1 MSNSELAGRF
11 WSGDDGR
18 KLRDGANRQPKSP
31 NEVSLIHSCHE
42 RFSLPCGGPWIPP
55 STITSVMHNAQLVVG
70 DIVMNWHQVAG
81 ATVLALFLPLRV
93 GSYADLNVSLLTAF
107 LFFFYIFCLALVVG
121 WERFGLALMPRRI
134 VIILSSI
141 FPYACSAY
149 RDCPQ
154 FCDLPNQTNSS
165 HGCFCRLPSFLVIQY
180 QACPA
185 HRAQQQRADR
195 CHGYSAVQGFG
206 LAS

>member
-18 KLRDGANRQPKSP
+18 KLRDGANRQPQSP
-31 NEVSLIHSCHE
+31 KEVSLIHSCHE
-42 RFSLPCGGPWIPP
+42 RFSLPCDGPLD
-55 STITSVMHNAQLVVG
+55 STFDHNPRNAQRSACRRRYH
-70 DIVMNWHQVAG
+70 NE
-81 ATVLALFLPLRV
+81 LASSGWRDGSRAISAPACWLLRR
-93 GSYADLNVSLLTAF
+93 LNVSLLTAC
-107 LFFFYIFCLALVVG
+107 LFFFSIFCLALVVG

-154 FCDLPNQTNSS
+154 FCEVPNQTNSS